1 MLIKIDSI
9 SKKIAKELKIS
20 EHVLMEINRS
30 QWKLL
35 HETIQSNT
43 LKPVKIMYLGKFSK
57 KLKMSHEFRLRKHI
71 RGIQESDIQE

>member
-1 MLIKIDSI
+1 MLVKIDNI
-9 SKKIAKELKIS
+9 SKKIAKELGVS
-20 EHVLMEINRS
+20 EHVMMEVNRS

-57 KLKMSHEFRLRKHI
+57 KLKMSHEFRLRKHLS
-71 RGIQESDIQE
+71 GIQKPDIQE